1 MNYPPLG
8 KFKVQSK
15 KCKVKSIASG
25 QTLNPRPA
33 TLVPFLYFELFT
45 FDLLQQVTLETE
57 EWEGCSLG
65 QPDIG
70 YHYYRRVADDDPIM
84 NPANS
89 QEGNPDRN
97 ISISFRQPPILK
109 DGLPIWRYR
118 VGDATF
124 DPLHTSYLIE
134 EFKAEDYPGQDVI
147 EGVIVNSN
155 AALNEEKKYN
165 LEARTYVDDNTWSAP
180 SVFTVIVKPSNP

>member
-1 MNYPPLG
+1 
-8 KFKVQSK
+8 VQSK

-109 DGLPIWRYR
+109 DGLPIAYYR
-118 VGDATF
+118 ISGSSTGSLSGQEIRVIDA
-124 DPLHTSYLIE
+124 DSYL
-134 EFKAEDYPGQDVI
+134 GQDVI
-147 EGVIVNSN
+147 EAVIVNN
-155 AALNEEKKYN
+155 NTVLNEEKKYD
-165 LEARTYVDDNTWSAP
+165 LEARTHVDNNTRSAP
-180 SVFTVIVKPSNP
+180 SVFTVIVKPGNP